1 MVIAIKKNNFIF
13 SKLIL
18 LLSAGAV
25 LLFYPALAIAD
36 DYEDYLG
43 LDLESLM
50 NIEVFSASKRA
61 QKISEAP
68 NAIYVITAED
78 IKRSGAVDLPDL
90 FRMVPGVDVINVY
103 GSFYGVS
110 ARGFNDAFAARMLVM
125 IDGRSIYTA
134 LFGGVF
140 WENEEVFLE
149 DIKQIEVIRGPG
161 ATIWGANAVNGVISI
176 ITKDP
181 EEDQGFMVTGKVGT
195 KHFRENVIRYSDS
208 ITDRLSFSLTGGYR
222 EDEGTRG
229 VNDYRRV
236 PKVTGRLKYKFS
248 DRSTLHFFAGV
259 NESEIGLDITTFT
272 PRTDANVRSNYQM
285 LRFEHRFSDTSQ
297 FHLQIYRSYT
307 EFHGSDKSVAVEE
320 GKNDVEI
327 QHSFA
332 LGRRNQ
338 IVWGA
343 SYRGTEVDSVYIH
356 SETAHDDI
364 IGLFLQDE
372 LKIFDNLR
380 FVAGVKYERNSFTGG
395 DFSPRGCFLYSPWP
409 DHHFR
414 FSVARAL
421 KTPTFIEDGTR
432 LVFTLPSPLPLIPPI
447 SYVGNEHLDPEDM
460 TALELGYRT
469 ILFNEIGLN
478 VELYY
483 NNLDKV
489 SGSATPIKF
498 WPFHYRADNCYDA
511 IAKGI
516 EVAVDYPITSWW
528 TLKANYTFQELDVK
542 GDNEDIPSEPKHK
555 FNLGSSFTFKNG
567 FSLDVKA
574 HFVDETRWF
583 GMDKFTKT
591 DDYLR
596 LDIRV
601 SQKLFGNKVELSL
614 AGQNITDKLHPETI
628 NFPGAYKVERLVY
641 GQVTLWF
648 R

>member
-1 MVIAIKKNNFIF
+1 MLTVLQKNNFIF
-13 SKLIL
+13 SKLIIL
-18 LLSAGAV
+18 LLTGMV
-25 LLFYPALAIAD
+25 LLFYPVLAMAE
-36 DYEDYLG
+36 DYEDYLE
-43 LDLESLM
+43 LDMEALM
-50 NIEVFSASKRA
+50 EIEVVSASRRP

-90 FRMVPGVDVINVY
+90 FRMVPGVDVVNVY
-103 GSFYGVS
+103 GNNYGVS
-110 ARGFNDAFAARMLVM
+110 ARGFNDSFASRMLVM
-125 IDGRSIYTA
+125 IDGRSIYTGF
-134 LFGGVF
+134 FGGVF

-161 ATIWGANAVNGVISI
+161 ATLWGANSVNGVISI
-176 ITKDP
+176 LTKDP
-181 EEDQGFMVTGKVGT
+181 EDDQGFMVTGKVGT

-208 ITDRLSFSLTGGYR
+208 FSDRLSFSFTGGYR

-229 VNDYRRV
+229 VNDYRRI

-259 NESEIGLDITTFT
+259 NESEVGLDITMFT
-272 PRTDANVRSNYQM
+272 PRTDANIRSNYQM

-297 FHLQIYRSYT
+297 YHLQVYRSYH
-307 EFHGSDKSVAVEE
+307 EIRGSDKSVDIEE
-320 GKNDVEI
+320 GKHDVEI

-343 SYRGTEVDSVYIH
+343 SYRSTEVDSVFIH

-364 IGLFLQDE
+364 VGLFLQDE
-372 LKIFDNLR
+372 IKILDNLS

-409 DHHFR
+409 NHHFR

-421 KTPTFIEDGTR
+421 RTPTFIEDGAR
-432 LVFTLPSPLPLIPPI
+432 LVFPLPAPLPPI
-447 SYVGNEHLDPEDM
+447 PLLSYVGNEHMDPEDM
-460 TALELGYRT
+460 TAFELGYRT
-469 ILFNEIGLN
+469 TLFNKIGLN

-483 NNLDKV
+483 NDLDKV
-489 SGSATPIKF
+489 SGSATPMKF

-511 IAKGI
+511 LAKGI
-516 EVAVDYPITSWW
+516 EVAVDYHITSWW

-567 FSLDVKA
+567 FSLDVKT
-574 HFVDETRWF
+574 HFVDETRWVGLNEF
-583 GMDKFTKT
+583 IKV

-601 SQKLFGNKVELSL
+601 SQKLFGDKVELSL
-614 AGQNITDKLHPETI
+614 AGQNITDKLHRETI
-628 NFPGAYKVERLVY
+628 DAPGAYKIERLIY
-641 GQVTLWF
+641 SQITLHF
-648 R
+648 